1 MKKVF
6 KNKNIIAAIILI
18 VILVIIAVYAS
29 VTGDSEE
36 EVRHVSMI
44 VYGDDAERWEN
55 MREGAYL
62 VCTDKNAK
70 LSLLTMLTND
80 DTEEQKEIIDREL
93 EDGTDVLII
102 APCAS
107 REIKE
112 YIDSKNLRIPVVY
125 LETLDNA
132 SPLDVSIAVDD
143 YMMGYELGEQMTLDE
158 SDIVTVAILSGNTDR
173 DSVRL
178 REEGFRA
185 AIEGKVGKLINW
197 SVKGYGTDRDVR
209 THIQREIVS
218 EATDVIVTFDNTTT
232 DALIDALANLNP
244 LANLDQ
250 TGRIYA
256 ISTSNK
262 AVYHL
267 YNEEIMILEYPD
279 EFSMGYLAAMY
290 ALDPKY
296 ASGRYSHNQI
306 EYRLVRKE
314 NMYSEE
320 NQKLLFP
327 FVD

>member
-6 KNKNIIAAIILI
+6 KNKYIIAAVILI

-29 VTGDSEE
+29 VPGDSDE

-44 VYGDDAERWEN
+44 VYGDDAERWES

-62 VCTDKNAK
+62 VCADRNAK

-80 DTEEQKEIIDREL
+80 DPEEQKEIIDREL

-107 REIKE
+107 TVIKD
-112 YIDSKNLRIPVVY
+112 YIDSKKLKIPVVY
-125 LETLDNA
+125 LESLDNA
-132 SPLDVSIAVDD
+132 SPLDVCIAVDD
-143 YMMGYELGEQMTLDE
+143 YMMGYELGEQMTLEE
-158 SDIVTVAILSGNTDR
+158 SDIVTVAVLSGNTDI

-197 SVKGYGTDRDVR
+197 SVKGYGTVRDVR

-267 YNEEIMILEYPD
+267 YNEEIRILEYPD

-296 ASGRYSHNQI
+296 ASGRYSHNRI
-306 EYRLVRKE
+306 EYRMVRKE